1 MLYLR
6 ERDVLK
12 LLPMPRAIALMRQ
25 VFEELAQKKAV
36 NHPRRRLILPTG
48 TVMHYMVAGDDQ
60 YLGAKVYT
68 TNLKTGAHFL
78 FLLYR
83 SADAAPLAIIEA
95 NHLGQIRTGAATGYA
110 TGLMARKDAATLG
123 IIGTGFQAE
132 TQVDA
137 VAAVRPLREIRVW
150 SRKPEKRE
158 RFAEKLRAKGYSVSV
173 AASAEAAV
181 SNAAIVVT
189 ATNAKEPVFA
199 AEWIAEGT
207 HINATGS
214 NQANRREL
222 PADILNRAAL
232 VAVDS
237 KEQAAM
243 ESGDLLLPHEQEW
256 DRQNLVELAD
266 VHGRTDDRAI
276 TIFKS
281 NGLALQDVAAAGWIY
296 EEAVR
301 LGLGFPIPE

>member
-1 MLYLR
+1 
-6 ERDVLK
+6 
-12 LLPMPRAIALMRQ
+12 MPRAIALMRQ

-48 TVMHYMVAGDDQ
+48 TVMHYMTAGDQQ

-110 TGLMARKDAATLG
+110 TDLMARKDAATLA

-137 VAAVRPLREIRVW
+137 VAAVRPLREIRIW

-158 RFAEKLRAKGYSVSV
+158 QFAERLRAKGLKGVSI

-181 SNAAIVVT
+181 AGAAIAVT
-189 ATNAKEPVFA
+189 ATNSKDPVFA
-199 AEWIAEGT
+199 AEWVAEGT

-222 PADILNRAAL
+222 PADILSRAAL

-243 ESGDLLLPHEQEW
+243 ESGDLLLASEEEW

-266 VHGRTDDRAI
+266 VHGRNDDRAI
-276 TIFKS
+276 TVFKS
-281 NGLALQDVAAAGWIY
+281 NGLALEDVVAAGWVY
-296 EEAVR
+296 QEAAR
-301 LGLGFPIPE
+301 LGIGFPIPE

>member
-1 MLYLR
+1 
-6 ERDVLK
+6 
-12 LLPMPRAIALMRQ
+12 
-25 VFEELAQKKAV
+25 
-36 NHPRRRLILPTG
+36 
-48 TVMHYMVAGDDQ
+48 MHYMTAGDQQ
-60 YLGAKVYT
+60 YLGAKVYA

-110 TGLMARKDAATLG
+110 TDLMARKNADTLA
-123 IIGTGFQAE
+123 IIGTGFQAQ

-137 VAAVRPLREIRVW
+137 VAAVRPLHEIRVW
-150 SRKPEKRE
+150 SRKLEKRE
-158 RFAEKLRAKGYSVSV
+158 QFAQRLRAKGHLGVSI
-173 AASAEAAV
+173 ADSAEAAV
-181 SNAAIVVT
+181 AGAAIIVT
-189 ATNAKEPVFA
+189 ATNAKDPVFA
-199 AEWIAEGT
+199 AEWITEGT

-222 PADILNRAAL
+222 PADILSRATL

-243 ESGDLLLPHEQEW
+243 ESGDLLLASEEEW

-266 VHGRTDDRAI
+266 VHGRRDDHAI
-276 TIFKS
+276 TVFKS
-281 NGLALQDVAAAGWIY
+281 NGLALEDVVAAGWIY
-296 EEAVR
+296 QEALR
-301 LGLGFPIPE
+301 LGIGFSIPE